1 MLLIGYFL
9 KNKNKNVTPNS
20 SPPTLY
26 PHLVICLIKL
36 AIFHNY
42 YRIYM
47 CYGEWYVWL
56 VVGKWIFKKVDG
68 LVVKMMK
75 GWRGYGIRYKCG
87 KPLFAMVVFS
97 FFKMGFFVFVFF
109 FQSCNGA
116 WLGEGL
122 RFFFIFFFPNNI
134 PHNSFYV
141 ISATKIQH
149 ATATH
154 LMCFIMPW
162 VLYYLKFR
170 N

>member
-1 MLLIGYFL
+1 MA
-9 KNKNKNVTPNS
+9 
-20 SPPTLY
+20 
-26 PHLVICLIKL
+26 H
-36 AIFHNY
+36 FHNY
-42 YRIYM
+42 YQIQM
-47 CYGEWYVWL
+47 CHGEWWVWL
-56 VVGKWIFKKVDG
+56 ALVKWLFKKVAG

-87 KPLFAMVVFS
+87 EPLFAMVVFS
-97 FFKMGFFVFVFF
+97 LFKNWVFF
-109 FQSCNGA
+109 FQTCNGA

-154 LMCFIMPW
+154 LMCFIMPL